1 MDLLEVGSEAP
12 DFVFTDL
19 DGVTKKLSDLRG
31 KRVILYFYPKDDTPG
46 CTAQACNLRDAIH
59 SFESAD
65 IRIIGVSM
73 DSEKKHNRFKE
84 KYQLP
89 FVLIPDTDKK
99 IIESYGVWGQKKF
112 MGRDYEG
119 ILRTTYIIGVNGEIE
134 HRIDKVKTKAHSEQI
149 NELLNN

>member
-1 MDLLEVGSEAP
+1 MKLIEPGQKAP
-12 DFVFTDL
+12 DFEFIDL
-19 DGVTKKLSDLRG
+19 DGELKKLSELLG

-46 CTAQACNLRDAIH
+46 CTAQACNLRDNL
-59 SFESAD
+59 SGFDSAN
-65 IRIIGVSM
+65 IRVIGVSM
-73 DSEKKHNRFKE
+73 DTEKKHIRFKE

-89 FVLIPDTDKK
+89 FVLIPDTEKK

-149 NELLNN
+149 NELLNK

>member
-1 MDLLEVGSEAP
+1 MKLLEEGSAAP
-12 DFVFTDL
+12 DFAFTDV

-46 CTAQACNLRDAIH
+46 CTAQACNLRDAMS
-59 SFESAD
+59 SFEAAD
-65 IRIIGVSM
+65 TRVIGVSM

-89 FVLIPDTDKK
+89 FVLIPDTEKK

-149 NELLNN
+149 NELLNK

>member
-1 MDLLEVGSEAP
+1 MDLLEVGSTAP

-112 MGRDYEG
+112 MGREYEG

-134 HRIDKVKTKAHSEQI
+134 HIIDKVKTKAHSEQI